1 MRNIFFKSG
10 RIKSKQ
16 INLTSANHF
25 IFTQRRKD
33 TKNRKEDF
41 GDYILGGSHNHNSSN
56 SNQSHLRTTLAI
68 ILIFILSSIS
78 AFSQKVTLVEYDSI
92 ASGAQQFE
100 EYKNLLTNKK
110 VALVANQASIV
121 GEQHLVDFLLDK
133 NVEIIRVFSPEHG
146 FRGKKDAGEKVDNET
161 DSKTGIQIISL
172 YGKHKKP
179 TAEDLQGVEVV
190 VFDLQD
196 VGVRFYTY
204 ISTLTYVMEAC
215 AENNT
220 PLILLDR
227 PNPNAFCIDGPILEP
242 EFKSFVG
249 MHPVPV
255 VYGMTIGEYAKMVN
269 GEKWLNNQIQCKLT
283 VIPLKN
289 YNHNMIVKLPI
300 RPSPNLP
307 NWQSVY
313 LYPSLCFFEG
323 TTVSVGRGTDF
334 PFQAY
339 GHPNLKYG
347 SFAFTPRPNQGAKN
361 PKHNGELCYGQ
372 FLVRYA
378 ENYQNNPAA
387 INLEWLI
394 ETYKNIGQTDA
405 AFFKKYFNTLAGNSR
420 LREQIENGFS
430 PERIKQSWQNGIED
444 FKKIREKYLIYD

>member
-1 MRNIFFKSG
+1 M
-10 RIKSKQ
+10 
-16 INLTSANHF
+16 
-25 IFTQRRKD
+25 
-33 TKNRKEDF
+33 
-41 GDYILGGSHNHNSSN
+41 
-56 SNQSHLRTTLAI
+56 
-68 ILIFILSSIS
+68 
-78 AFSQKVTLVEYDSI
+78 EYDSI
-92 ASGAQQFE
+92 TTGAQQFE
-100 EYKNLLTNKK
+100 EYKDLLTGKK

-133 NVEIIRVFSPEHG
+133 NIEIVKVFSPEHG

-161 DSKTGIQIISL
+161 DPNTGIPIISL

-179 TAEDLQGVEVV
+179 TAEDLHDVEMV

-215 AENNT
+215 AENSI
-220 PLILLDR
+220 PLLLLDR
-227 PNPNAFCIDGPILEP
+227 PNPNAFYVDGPILEP

-255 VYGMTIGEYAKMVN
+255 VYGMTIGEYAKMIN

-289 YNHNMIVKLPI
+289 YTHNMIVKLPI

-323 TTVSVGRGTDF
+323 TTMSIGRGTDF

-339 GHPNLKYG
+339 GHPKLKYG

-361 PKHNGELCYGQ
+361 PKHNGELCYGE

-378 ENYQNNPAA
+378 ENHESETAG
-387 INLEWLI
+387 INIEWLI
-394 ETYKNIGQTDA
+394 ESYKNIGQADPV
-405 AFFKKYFNTLAGNSR
+405 FFKKYFNTLAGNSK
-420 LREQIENGFS
+420 LRQQIENGFS
-430 PERIKQSWQNGIED
+430 QERIKQSWQDDLAN
-444 FKKIREKYLIYD
+444 FRKTRTKYLIYN